1 MSLYESVI
9 IIRQETSSQQVEAI
23 ANTYVDVISE
33 NGGSVKKRE
42 NWGLR
47 SLAYKIKKN
56 RKGHYILFNIDAPS
70 AAIQEME
77 RLMSL
82 NEDILRYL
90 TLKVDELDE
99 GPSIPAQNLARTERS
114 SNSYNNDK
122 TEQKSNEEQTD
133 EKQSDEII
141 SSEEKPEEIKPDAR
155 KEDTEIKSMTEGED

>member
-9 IIRQETSSQQVEAI
+9 IIRQETSPQQVEAL
-23 ANTYVDVISE
+23 ADTYQDIIKE
-33 NGGSVKKRE
+33 NGGSIKKRE

-70 AAIQEME
+70 AAIHEME

-90 TLKVDELDE
+90 TLRVDELEE
-99 GPSIPAQNLARTERS
+99 GPSIPAQNVARNERP
-114 SNSYNNDK
+114 SNSYNSEK
-122 TEQKSNEEQTD
+122 TAKET
-133 EKQSDEII
+133 
-141 SSEEKPEEIKPDAR
+141 SSEKTPDQKVVNKSEK
-155 KEDTEIKSMTEGED
+155 DTEEKLPANSEKETENKNIAEGED

>member
-9 IIRQETSSQQVEAI
+9 IIRQETSTQQVEALADTFQEI
-23 ANTYVDVISE
+23 IKE
-33 NGGSVKKRE
+33 NGGSIEKRE

-70 AAIQEME
+70 AAVQEME

-90 TLKVDELDE
+90 TLRIDEFEE
-99 GPSIPAQNLARTERS
+99 GPSIPAQNLARNERS
-114 SNSYNNDK
+114 SNNYN
-122 TEQKSNEEQTD
+122 
-133 EKQSDEII
+133 SDTTKKET
-141 SSEEKPEEIKPDAR
+141 SSEKTTDQEITNKLENDIKKELPANSEK
-155 KEDTEIKSMTEGED
+155 DTENENTAEGEN

>member
-9 IIRQETSSQQVEAI
+9 IIRQETSPQQVEAL
-23 ANTYVDVISE
+23 ADTYQDLIKE
-33 NGGSVKKRE
+33 NGGSIKKRE

-70 AAIQEME
+70 AAIHEME

-90 TLKVDELDE
+90 TLRVDELEE
-99 GPSIPAQNLARTERS
+99 GPSIPAQNVARNERP
-114 SNSYNNDK
+114 SNSYNSEK
-122 TEQKSNEEQTD
+122 TVKET
-133 EKQSDEII
+133 
-141 SSEEKPEEIKPDAR
+141 SSEKIPDQKVVNKSEKDKEEKLPANSE
-155 KEDTEIKSMTEGED
+155 KETENKNIAEGED

>member
-9 IIRQETSSQQVEAI
+9 IIRQETSTQQVEAL
-23 ANTYVDVISE
+23 ADTYQEIIKE
-33 NGGSVKKRE
+33 NGGSIEKRE

-70 AAIQEME
+70 AAVQEME

-90 TLKVDELDE
+90 TLRIDEFEE
-99 GPSIPAQNLARTERS
+99 GPSIPAQNLARNERS
-114 SNSYNNDK
+114 SNNYN
-122 TEQKSNEEQTD
+122 
-133 EKQSDEII
+133 SDTTKKET
-141 SSEEKPEEIKPDAR
+141 SSEKTTDQEITNKPENDIK
-155 KEDTEIKSMTEGED
+155 KELPANSEKDTKNENTAEGEN

>member
-9 IIRQETSSQQVEAI
+9 IIRQETSPQQVEAL
-23 ANTYVDVISE
+23 ADTYQDLIKE
-33 NGGSVKKRE
+33 NGGSIKKRE

-70 AAIQEME
+70 AAIHEME

-90 TLKVDELDE
+90 TLRVDELEE
-99 GPSIPAQNLARTERS
+99 GPSIPAQNVARNERP
-114 SNSYNNDK
+114 SNSY
-122 TEQKSNEEQTD
+122 
-133 EKQSDEII
+133 
-141 SSEEKPEEIKPDAR
+141 SSEKTAKETSSEKIPDQ
-155 KEDTEIKSMTEGED
+155 KVVNKSEKDTEEKLPANSEKETENKNIAEGED

>member
-9 IIRQETSSQQVEAI
+9 IIRQETSPQQVETLAD
-23 ANTYVDVISE
+23 TYQDIIKE

-70 AAIQEME
+70 AAVHEME

-90 TLKVDELDE
+90 TLRVDEFEE
-99 GPSIPAQNLARTERS
+99 GPSIPAQNVARNERP
-114 SNSYNNDK
+114 SNSYNSEK
-122 TEQKSNEEQTD
+122 TEKES
-133 EKQSDEII
+133 
-141 SSEEKPEEIKPDAR
+141 SSEKMPDQKLAPKLEEETEKKIPANSEK
-155 KEDTEIKSMTEGED
+155 DTGNENTTKGEK

>member
-9 IIRQETSSQQVEAI
+9 IIRQETSPQQVEAL
-23 ANTYVDVISE
+23 ADTYQDLIKE
-33 NGGSVKKRE
+33 NGGSIKKRE

-70 AAIQEME
+70 AAIHEME

-90 TLKVDELDE
+90 TLRVDELEE
-99 GPSIPAQNLARTERS
+99 GPSIPAQNVARNERP
-114 SNSYNNDK
+114 SNSYNSEK
-122 TEQKSNEEQTD
+122 TAKETGSEKTPDQKVVNKS
-133 EKQSDEII
+133 EKDT
-141 SSEEKPEEIKPDAR
+141 EEKLPANSE
-155 KEDTEIKSMTEGED
+155 KETENKNIAEGED

>member
-9 IIRQETSSQQVEAI
+9 IIRQETSTQQVEAL
-23 ANTYVDVISE
+23 ADTYQEIIKE
-33 NGGSVKKRE
+33 NGGSIEKRE

-70 AAIQEME
+70 AAVQEME

-90 TLKVDELDE
+90 TLRIDEFEE
-99 GPSIPAQNLARTERS
+99 GPSIPAQNLARNERS
-114 SNSYNNDK
+114 SNNYN
-122 TEQKSNEEQTD
+122 
-133 EKQSDEII
+133 SDTTKKET
-141 SSEEKPEEIKPDAR
+141 SSEKTTDQEITNKLENDIKKELPANSEKH
-155 KEDTEIKSMTEGED
+155 TENENTAEGEN

>member
-9 IIRQETSSQQVEAI
+9 IIRQETSPQQVEAL
-23 ANTYVDVISE
+23 ADTYQDLIKE
-33 NGGSVKKRE
+33 NGGSIKKRE

-70 AAIQEME
+70 AAIHEME

-90 TLKVDELDE
+90 TLRVDELEE
-99 GPSIPAQNLARTERS
+99 GPSIPAQNVARNERP
-114 SNSYNNDK
+114 SNSYNSEKIEKK
-122 TEQKSNEEQTD
+122 TGSEKTPDQKVVNKS
-133 EKQSDEII
+133 EKDT
-141 SSEEKPEEIKPDAR
+141 EEKLPANSE
-155 KEDTEIKSMTEGED
+155 KETENKNIAEGED

>member
-9 IIRQETSSQQVEAI
+9 IIRQETSTQQVEAL
-23 ANTYVDVISE
+23 ADTYQEIIKK
-33 NGGSVKKRE
+33 NGGSIEKRE

-70 AAIQEME
+70 AAVQEME

-90 TLKVDELDE
+90 TLRIDEFEE
-99 GPSIPAQNLARTERS
+99 GPSIPAQNLARNERS
-114 SNSYNNDK
+114 SNNYN
-122 TEQKSNEEQTD
+122 
-133 EKQSDEII
+133 SDTTKKET
-141 SSEEKPEEIKPDAR
+141 SSEKTTDQEITNKLENDIKKELPANSEK
-155 KEDTEIKSMTEGED
+155 DTENENTAEGEN

>member
-9 IIRQETSSQQVEAI
+9 IIRQETSPQQVEAL
-23 ANTYVDVISE
+23 ADTYQDIIKE
-33 NGGSVKKRE
+33 NGGSIKKRE

-70 AAIQEME
+70 AALHEME

-90 TLKVDELDE
+90 TLRVDELEE
-99 GPSIPAQNLARTERS
+99 GPSIPAQNVARNERP
-114 SNSYNNDK
+114 SNSYNSEK
-122 TEQKSNEEQTD
+122 TAKET
-133 EKQSDEII
+133 
-141 SSEEKPEEIKPDAR
+141 SSEKTPDQKVVNKSEK
-155 KEDTEIKSMTEGED
+155 DTEEKLPANSEKETENKNIAEGED

>member
-9 IIRQETSSQQVEAI
+9 IIRQETSPQQVEVLADI
-23 ANTYVDVISE
+23 YQDLIKE
-33 NGGSVKKRE
+33 NGGSIKKRE

-70 AAIQEME
+70 AAIHEME

-90 TLKVDELDE
+90 TLRVDELEE
-99 GPSIPAQNLARTERS
+99 GPSIPAQNVARNERP
-114 SNSYNNDK
+114 SNSYNSEK
-122 TEQKSNEEQTD
+122 TAKET
-133 EKQSDEII
+133 
-141 SSEEKPEEIKPDAR
+141 SSEKTPDQKVVNKSEK
-155 KEDTEIKSMTEGED
+155 DTEEKLPANSEKETENKNIAEGED

>member
-9 IIRQETSSQQVEAI
+9 IIRQETSPQQVEAL
-23 ANTYVDVISE
+23 ADTYQDLIKE
-33 NGGSVKKRE
+33 NGGSIKKRE

-70 AAIQEME
+70 AAIHEME

-90 TLKVDELDE
+90 TLRVDELEE
-99 GPSIPAQNLARTERS
+99 GPSIPAQNVARNERP
-114 SNSYNNDK
+114 SNSYNSEK
-122 TEQKSNEEQTD
+122 TAKET
-133 EKQSDEII
+133 
-141 SSEEKPEEIKPDAR
+141 SSEKTPDQKVVNKSEK
-155 KEDTEIKSMTEGED
+155 DTEEKLPANSEKETENKNIAEGED

>member
-9 IIRQETSSQQVEAI
+9 IIRQETSTQQVEAL
-23 ANTYVDVISE
+23 ADTYQEIIKE
-33 NGGSVKKRE
+33 NGGSIEKRE

-70 AAIQEME
+70 AAIHEME

-90 TLKVDELDE
+90 TLRVDEFEE
-99 GPSIPAQNLARTERS
+99 GPSIPAQNVARNERP
-114 SNSYNNDK
+114 SNSYNSEK
-122 TEQKSNEEQTD
+122 TEKEP
-133 EKQSDEII
+133 
-141 SSEEKPEEIKPDAR
+141 SSEKMPDQKLAPKLEEETEKKLPANSEK
-155 KEDTEIKSMTEGED
+155 DTGNENTAEGEK